1 MQLPL
6 TIDELVELES
16 ALISYIGKLENR
28 YEFEFMYM
36 TNEQIKKFFERINSL
51 EKLLQKIENLIFEN
65 EKNET
70 ATSAKN

>member
-16 ALISYIGKLENR
+16 ALINYIGKLENR
-28 YEFEFMYM
+28 YEFDHMYM
-36 TNEQIKKFFERINSL
+36 TNEQIKKFMERINSL
-51 EKLLQKIENLIFEN
+51 ENLLSKIENLIFEN

-70 ATSAKN
+70 SSTRKN

>member
-16 ALISYIGKLENR
+16 ALICYIGKVENR
-28 YEFEFMYM
+28 YKLEFMYM

-51 EKLLQKIENLIFEN
+51 EKLLSKIENLIFEN

-70 ATSAKN
+70 ATTGKN